1 MVHPAENGP
10 RSHMTTHPL
19 TFTERLLDNPGSL
32 LYVCFFFPDRLITR
46 ECSAPIIKRRMT
58 II

>member
-1 MVHPAENGP
+1 
-10 RSHMTTHPL
+10 MTTHPL